1 MKRGEIKEMSQKVLR
16 NTFLINT
23 TMQTGW
29 GEAISEKERMQV
41 PGLALKHLS

>member
-29 GEAISEKERMQV
+29 GEAPEKERMQV